1 MATPVTRYGS
11 IAGIENVGVRAEAL
25 QRFDA
30 PQKNAALD
38 GVTATMNGYF
48 RKKFTLPFMQVG
60 ADVHRCASILA
71 AYDLLSSRGLSPDG
85 RDQNIIDRA
94 DAEMKWLENVAKGLV
109 VPDVTD
115 SSPAAVE
122 GVQSGGPRV
131 ISASSRG
138 YSVRGTCYPR
148 GPFQGS

>member
-1 MATPVTRYGS
+1 MATPVLRYGS

-25 QRFDA
+25 QRFTA

-48 RKKFTLPFMQVG
+48 RKKFTLPFVQVG
-60 ADVHRCASILA
+60 EDVHRCANILA

-94 DAEMKWLENVAKGLV
+94 DAETKWLEGVAKGMI
-109 VPDVTD
+109 VPDVVD

-122 GVQSGGPRV
+122 GMQSGGPRV
-131 ISASSRG
+131 ISAASRG
-138 YSVRGTCYPR
+138 YSVRGTSFQR